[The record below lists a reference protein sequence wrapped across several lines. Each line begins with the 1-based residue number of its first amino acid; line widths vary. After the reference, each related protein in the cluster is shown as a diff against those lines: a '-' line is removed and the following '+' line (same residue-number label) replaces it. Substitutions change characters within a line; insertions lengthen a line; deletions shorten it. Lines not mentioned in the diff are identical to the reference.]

1 MMDDIHGSD
10 RQSNEEPRTA
20 TRPLHHDHG
29 ANTIEPSS
37 SRVRFTNLEIIEL
50 PIILGDSP
58 ACSSKGVPLSV
69 GWDEIKRTQVEINSF
84 EANRGPRKTTR
95 SELMISPKERKDM

>member
-10 RQSNEEPRTA
+10 RQSNEEPRIA
-20 TRPLHHDHG
+20 TPPLHDHG